1 MRRTACRVCA
11 GAIGLTF
18 GCSDPVVDDA
28 IDALGPEAPGVPEGP
43 LHRPGQPCVL
53 CHSSSGPGDLEMSFG
68 GTVYQYPGD
77 PRPLAGAFVD
87 FIDSTGATY
96 TTATNCAGN
105 FFVQPADYSPHFPV
119 WVTLRYGGV
128 PVEMSSPIFREG
140 SCAVCHVEPKTVDS
154 AGQVYFAPDPSFLFP
169 PDGCSP

>member
-1 MRRTACRVCA
+1 MQRTFVLA
-11 GAIGLTF
+11 GALATLTAA

-28 IDALGPEAPGVPEGP
+28 IDALGPEAPGVPQGP
-43 LHRPGQPCVL
+43 LHRAGQPCVL
-53 CHSSSGPGDLEMSFG
+53 CHSSGGPGELEMSFG

-87 FIDSTGATY
+87 FIDSKGATY
-96 TTATNCAGN
+96 TTGTNCAGN

-119 WVTLRYGGV
+119 WITLRYGGI

-140 SCAVCHVEPKTVDS
+140 SCAACHVEPKGVDS
-154 AGQVYFAPDPSFLFP
+154 AGQVYFAPDTSFPFP
-169 PDGCSP
+169 PDGCTP